1 MKTMKALKVTDTET
15 DPNDKN
21 KRNKIIVIVIAIIA
35 LACALMGITAAI
47 LHPHSQVEQAATCQ
61 NQQQVFTDKQAQLDQ
76 TIQDAKDALASVD
89 ASLEPGEGTR
99 LMHTD
104 GFPLSAEGQK
114 AITDL
119 DKATDKAKKFKNDN
133 ATAVPECPG
142 EQDYANIDEAI
153 KTLKGQTQSFIA
165 TRDAYRLSKAT
176 DEANDLMES
185 SKSDLATAHKNAS
198 EQLAIV
204 EADPKMQSNNT
215 VEAAYDTLK
224 AVTNESHT
232 LSTTVTVTSYD
243 EAVASIEKANAIEQ
257 KATDVTASLAPL
269 KDAVAAYQTAKQS

>member
-1 MKTMKALKVTDTET
+1 METMKALKVPDTET
-15 DPNDKN
+15 DPNDKS
-21 KRNKIIVIVIAIIA
+21 KRNKIIVIIIAIIA
-35 LACALMGITAAI
+35 LMCALMGITAAI

-114 AITDL
+114 AIADL

-133 ATAVPECPG
+133 NVPQCPG
-142 EQDYANIDEAI
+142 EQDYASIDEAI

-176 DEANDLMES
+176 DEANDLMGS
-185 SKSDLATAHKNAS
+185 SKSDLATAQKNAS

-215 VEAAYDTLK
+215 VKAAYDTLK

>member
-1 MKTMKALKVTDTET
+1 METMKALKVPDTET
-15 DPNDKN
+15 DPNDKS
-21 KRNKIIVIVIAIIA
+21 KRNKIIVIIIAIIA
-35 LACALMGITAAI
+35 LVCALMGITAAI

-114 AITDL
+114 AIADL

-133 ATAVPECPG
+133 TVPQCPG
-142 EQDYANIDEAI
+142 EQDYASIDEAI

-185 SKSDLATAHKNAS
+185 SKSDLATAQKNAS

-204 EADPKMQSNNT
+204 EADPKMQSNST
-215 VEAAYDTLK
+215 VKTAYDTLK

-232 LSTTVTVTSYD
+232 LSATVIVTSYD
-243 EAVASIEKANAIEQ
+243 EAVASIEKANAVEQ

>member
-1 MKTMKALKVTDTET
+1 MEPMKALKVPDTET
-15 DPNDKN
+15 DPNDKS
-21 KRNKIIVIVIAIIA
+21 KRNKIIVIIIAIIA
-35 LACALMGITAAI
+35 LMCALMGITAAI

-61 NQQQVFTDKQAQLDQ
+61 NQQQTFADKQAQLDQ

-114 AITDL
+114 AIADL

-133 ATAVPECPG
+133 TAPQCPG
-142 EQDYANIDEAI
+142 EQDYASIDEAI

-185 SKSDLATAHKNAS
+185 SKSDLATAQKNAS

-204 EADPKMQSNNT
+204 ETDPKMQSNST
-215 VEAAYDTLK
+215 VKAAYDTLK

-243 EAVASIEKANAIEQ
+243 EAVASIEKANAVEQ
-257 KATDVTASLAPL
+257 KATDVTESLAPL
-269 KDAVAAYQTAKQS
+269 KDAVATYQTAKQS